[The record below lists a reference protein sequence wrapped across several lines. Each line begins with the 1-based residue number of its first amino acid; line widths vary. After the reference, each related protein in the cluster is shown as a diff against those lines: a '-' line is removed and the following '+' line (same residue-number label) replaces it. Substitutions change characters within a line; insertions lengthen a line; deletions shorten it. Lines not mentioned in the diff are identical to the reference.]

1 MRSKVTKSDIPQI
14 CRLCFLSALPEDVA
28 RVQTVYQRWT
38 ERAGT
43 LIGQKSTSLCRADLS
58 AAIGVWS
65 QVRLNQRIT
74 VEITDA
80 SESQRKRLR
89 PSSTYS
95 LLTDQRLE
103 SVSAADAR
111 LRDGLL
117 DDLEETCKDGRTW
130 LYRAAR

>member
-1 MRSKVTKSDIPQI
+1 MFTCQTKVLLCEVKGHKSDIPQI

-38 ERAGT
+38 ERTGT
-43 LIGQKSTSLCRADLS
+43 LIGQKSTSLCRADVS
-58 AAIGVWS
+58 AAIGFWS

-95 LLTDQRLE
+95 LCSLI
-103 SVSAADAR
+103 SV
-111 LRDGLL
+111 
-117 DDLEETCKDGRTW
+117 
-130 LYRAAR
+130 